1 MDKKYDLEDRTLE
14 LGKEIIRLCKTL
26 PANTINFRLIDQSI
40 RSGTSV
46 GANYR
51 EANETDT
58 KKDFRFKIRICL
70 REARETIYWLELIKE
85 ANQNFSARIDKLI
98 SETREI
104 VKIFGSILEKSK

>member
-1 MDKKYDLEDRTLE
+1 MGKKYDLEDRTLE
-14 LGKEIIRLCKTL
+14 FGKEIIRLCKIL
-26 PANTINFRLIDQSI
+26 PANTINFRLIDQSV

-85 ANQNFSARIDKLI
+85 ANQNFSVRIDKLI
-98 SETREI
+98 SEIKELI
-104 VKIFGSILEKSK
+104 KIFGSILEKSK

>member
-14 LGKEIIRLCKTL
+14 FGKEIIRLCKSL
-26 PANTINFRLIDQSI
+26 PANTINFRLIDQI
-40 RSGTSV
+40 VRSGTST

-70 REARETIYWLELIKE
+70 REGKETIYWLELIKE
-85 ANQNFSARIDKLI
+85 ANQDFYAKIDKLI
-98 SETREI
+98 GETREL